1 MPSSRRTPSPICNT
15 SSGRK
20 GGKGGKAD
28 IHCQGA
34 ALEVLAGGSKGQ
46 PPSGGSPAP
55 PCPRPTA
62 LPPAGTQPA
71 GSRAPLQMGQ
81 GDLGGQTSQLS
92 DQRGLQ
98 ELTTREGE
106 GWAPVVS
113 VPLARGSRKRPI
125 QGTSAARETP
135 PGPRPGSEALLG
147 LGGRGHAAGP
157 AARPWVSVCPRGQR
171 CLPHLPA
178 RSRETSRGEGEC
190 SPCPTG
196 CRAPPGGSADGEV
209 RAVGHCVREDTRPGG
224 RGPWWARSGEPPG
237 AGVCCA
243 GTPCLP
249 PAASG
254 FPPLRPRPS
263 PFQAARTQVQRRWR
277 GPGRIGWHKRTATGL
292 LRVRIRDSP
301 AAASVPASAPE
312 LEAPVKPG
320 LGPRRAPRVAR
331 CPSVG
336 SLCLGRG
343 AHSQV
348 HRLQPGPALGS
359 LHSLPLRGVPGF
371 PGVRP
376 DPAHQLQHHH

>member
-224 RGPWWARSGEPPG
+224 RGLGGQGLES
-237 AGVCCA
+237 
-243 GTPCLP
+243 
-249 PAASG
+249 
-254 FPPLRPRPS
+254 PRELES
-263 PFQAARTQVQRRWR
+263 AVR
-277 GPGRIGWHKRTATGL
+277 GPRASHRQLQGSHPCVQGR
-292 LRVRIRDSP
+292 
-301 AAASVPASAPE
+301 VPSRLPGPRFKDAGG
-312 LEAPVKPG
+312 G
-320 LGPRRAPRVAR
+320 LGGSGGTKEQLLGCSGSESGIRR
-331 CPSVG
+331 
-336 SLCLGRG
+336 L
-343 AHSQV
+343 
-348 HRLQPGPALGS
+348 
-359 LHSLPLRGVPGF
+359 LPLSQPQ
-371 PGVRP
+371 PQSWRP
-376 DPAHQLQHHH
+376 Q